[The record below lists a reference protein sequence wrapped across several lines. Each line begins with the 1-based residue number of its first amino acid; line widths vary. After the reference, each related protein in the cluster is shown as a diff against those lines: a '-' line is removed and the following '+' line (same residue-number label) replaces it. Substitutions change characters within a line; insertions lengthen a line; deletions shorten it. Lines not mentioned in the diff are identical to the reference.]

1 MESHNRWTE
10 KFSFGFPICV
20 DQGKKVAMAYGV
32 VNPLGG
38 VKRSVFIVDKQGKV
52 AWAAE
57 GMPSTEELLTAL
69 DTINP
74 GA

>member
-1 MESHNRWTE
+1 
-10 KFSFGFPICV
+10 
-20 DQGKKVAMAYGV
+20 MAYGV

-38 VKRSVFIVDKQGKV
+38 VKRSVLIVDKQGKV

-57 GMPSTEELLTAL
+57 GMPATEEVLAAL
-69 DTINP
+69 DTINR